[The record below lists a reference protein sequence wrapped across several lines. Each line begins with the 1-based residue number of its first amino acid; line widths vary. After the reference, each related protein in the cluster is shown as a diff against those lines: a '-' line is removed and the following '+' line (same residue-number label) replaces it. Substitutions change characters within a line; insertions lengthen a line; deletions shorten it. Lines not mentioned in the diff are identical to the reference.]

1 MGRLALALVIAAA
14 VAAPARAE
22 PHGPLRFAVISD
34 LHLMAVKSDTPPAY
48 AVKMIDA
55 VLAQHPRLVVITGDF
70 TNGTTHDAP
79 GVVAHRK
86 HAWAA
91 VRALLQ
97 PLRDAGIPVL
107 PIPGNHDTYQAAQ
120 RALYAETWK
129 DLAAWAAP
137 LAIEAKGGHD
147 IDAAP
152 FSYAVDV
159 DGVHLALG
167 YFVDQVVHAPVRSW
181 LADDLAKAKDARVR
195 LVFGH
200 VPMSSVIAPPSATFV
215 KQLGA
220 ILVAGHADAYI
231 AGHEHLVWD
240 EDVPLA
246 DGVTLRQILVG
257 TATGEYD
264 YGPRPAE
271 RKRAACAPSGAYLEC
286 KLPHG
291 GLPFQIRPNTD
302 PDAHGALIEAR
313 RATFTMITVDGTTIT
328 AEPIAVD
335 RDGKLLAFDASN
347 DPPPPPEV
355 AATHKHRARAKR

>member
-1 MGRLALALVIAAA
+1 MRGLVVAIALLAGIG
-14 VAAPARAE
+14 APAHAE
-22 PHGPLRFAVISD
+22 PLRFAVLSD
-34 LHLMAVKSDTPPAY
+34 LHLMAPKSDLPPPY

-55 VLAQHPRLVVITGDF
+55 VIAQHPKLVVITGDF

-86 HAWAA
+86 HAWKA

-107 PIPGNHDTYQAAQ
+107 PIPGNHDTYQASQ
-120 RALYAETWK
+120 RALYGDTWK
-129 DLAAWAAP
+129 DLASWAAP
-137 LAIEAKGGHD
+137 LAIETREGDG

-167 YFVDQVVHAPVRSW
+167 YFVDQVVHAPIRAW
-181 LADDLAKAKDARVR
+181 LTDDLAKAKDARVR

-200 VPMSSVIAPPSATFV
+200 VPMSSVIAPPSASF
-215 KQLGA
+215 KKDLGG
-220 ILVAGHADAYI
+220 LLLTGHVDAYI

-240 EDVPLA
+240 EDVAFA
-246 DGVTLRQILVG
+246 DGASLRQILVG

-264 YGPRPAE
+264 YGPRPEE
-271 RKRAACAPSGAYLEC
+271 RKRAGCTPNGAYLEC
-286 KLPHG
+286 KLPHS
-291 GLPFQIRPNTD
+291 GLTFELRPNTD
-302 PDAHGALIEAR
+302 PDAHHALIEAR

-328 AEPIAVD
+328 ADPIAVD
-335 RDGKLLAFDASN
+335 RDGKVLAFDASK
-347 DPPPPPEV
+347 DPPPP
-355 AATHKHRARAKR
+355 ALATTHKHGARAKE